1 MNLTDA
7 HSFLVAWGNW
17 TNAEYSLLGYK
28 SPQYQSDYEAGY
40 KAESRMTY
48 PESDYYGA
56 NAAIGKLCAQD
67 RSIIKGLYLDG
78 RKSYFEKT
86 FTKEQRDDALKH
98 FLNEY
103 QMREVA

>member
-17 TNAEYSLLGYK
+17 VLAEYAKLSY
-28 SPQYQSDYEAGY
+28 SAPQYNSEYEAGY
-40 KAESRMTY
+40 RHSPANHY
-48 PESDYYGA
+48 LESDYEQA
-56 NAAIGKLCAQD
+56 DKSIKRLSAQD
-67 RSIIKGLYLDG
+67 RAIIKGLYLDG

-103 QMREVA
+103 QMMEVA